1 MGNSTTSPSL
11 EYAYVILTSNKIHT
25 VSFLQKLQSHVTYA
39 QPGMGALQGVLID
52 NDDKTFLDALG
63 APRSNEVVIHYQILH
78 QIWKRGDRE
87 ASRRAFVLT
96 DSKAYLLDET
106 YYGDETKEESDQH
119 EKKLGDVS
127 LAIIDSA
134 ILCRLTE
141 VRAANE
147 DPRKITLVIL
157 PQSKFKRS
165 HRWRLVCNDGEGA
178 ERLIDDVRR
187 ATGGNL

>member
-1 MGNSTTSPSL
+1 VSSF
-11 EYAYVILTSNKIHT
+11 EYTYVILTSNKLQT
-25 VSFLQKLQSHVTYA
+25 VAFLQKIQS
-39 QPGMGALQGVLID
+39 QPGMNAVID

-78 QIWKRGDRE
+78 QIWKRGDRK

-96 DSKAYLLDET
+96 DSKVYLLDET
-106 YYGDETKEESDQH
+106 YTGDSTKPEDEKVKR
-119 EKKLGDVS
+119 KKLGEVS
-127 LAIIDSA
+127 LVIINSA
-134 ILCRLTE
+134 RLSRVTE

-157 PQSKFKRS
+157 PQNKLKRS

-178 ERLIDDVRR
+178 ERLIDDVRK
-187 ATGGNL
+187 AMGTMT